1 VVLADQVRSVD
12 WSARGVEH
20 ADRLPADTETLVRGT
35 ARRLLE

>member
-1 VVLADQVRSVD
+1 VLADQVRSVD

-20 ADRLPADTETLVRGT
+20 AGRLPSETEGLVRGT